1 MIFGRNKKV
10 KDINISN
17 VESVEDNEENEN
29 SQVLKDQH
37 EQFTRVVV
45 LDDIK
50 NYNASHARDGV
61 HLFPF
66 ALCLW
71 SWLPIFL
78 LLVVNFYMTLYVLI
92 HMKIAHIKWII
103 NYVLRYW

>member
-1 MIFGRNKKV
+1 MIFGRNTKV

-17 VESVEDNEENEN
+17 VESVEDNEENDN
-29 SQVLKDQH
+29 SQVLKDQL

-45 LDDIK
+45 LDDTNHCK
-50 NYNASHARDGV
+50 VSRAKDGV

-66 ALCLW
+66 ALCFS
-71 SWLPIFL
+71 SWLPFFFW
-78 LLVVNFYMTLYVLI
+78 LVINFYMILYVLI
-92 HMKIAHIKWII
+92 HIKIAHIKWTI